1 VNSPRRFRRG
11 ASILP
16 SLFTT
21 GNLFLGFWAI
31 IKTLDG
37 RYAEAAPLVAG
48 AIVLD
53 LLDGRIARLTGTA
66 SEFGA
71 QLDSLSDAIS
81 FGVAPA
87 LLGWGLTCCFLL
99 LTVVALRVI
108 LAREFEPRDSKSHQ
122 PDQADEATVT

>member
-1 VNSPRRFRRG
+1 MNSPRHFRRG

-31 IKTLDG
+31 VKTLDG

-53 LLDGRIARLTGTA
+53 LLDGR
-66 SEFGA
+66 
-71 QLDSLSDAIS
+71 
-81 FGVAPA
+81 
-87 LLGWGLTCCFLL
+87 
-99 LTVVALRVI
+99 
-108 LAREFEPRDSKSHQ
+108 
-122 PDQADEATVT
+122 